1 MFVFGNAL
9 GAVAWLVD
17 LVFNVLM
24 LVILINALLSWFR
37 MDPSNPVVQVTSRIS
52 DVVCNPIRRMFPT
65 VASGIDFAP
74 MIAMVAL
81 IFLQKLIVP
90 SLQMAAARMG

>member
-24 LVILINALLSWFR
+24 LVILLNALMSWFR
-37 MDPSNPVVQVTSRIS
+37 LDSSNPALHVLERVSGF
-52 DVVCNPIRRMFPT
+52 VCNPIRRLFPT
-65 VASGIDFAP
+65 VAGGIDFAP

-81 IFLQKLIVP
+81 MFLQRFIVP
-90 SLQMAAARMG
+90 SLQMLASRMG

>member
-37 MDPSNPVVQVTSRIS
+37 LDPSNPVVQVTSRIA
-52 DVVCNPIRRMFPT
+52 DVICNPIRRMFPT

-74 MIAMVAL
+74 LIAMVAL
-81 IFLQKLIVP
+81 VFLQKLIVP

>member
-1 MFVFGNAL
+1 VFVFGNVL

-24 LVILINALLSWFR
+24 LVILVNALLSWFR
-37 MDPSNPVVQVTSRIS
+37 FDTSHPAVVMLDRIS
-52 DVVCNPIRRMFPT
+52 DAVCNPIRRMFPT
-65 VASGIDFAP
+65 VTSGIDFAP

-81 IFLQKLIVP
+81 IFLQRIIVP
-90 SLQMAAARMG
+90 SLQTMAARMG

>member
-24 LVILINALLSWFR
+24 LVILVNALLSWFR
-37 MDPSNPVVQVTSRIS
+37 MDHSNPVVQLTSRIS
-52 DVVCNPIRRMFPT
+52 DVVCNPIRRLFPT